1 MLKRNIKKRIF
12 FVLTCFIVAV
22 LIITSNVSAFDIGQR
37 NGNFSDHTYVG
48 PFSVSNVKVK
58 KAKEQL
64 ATDFALLQQQMQVDV
79 MYQDYSFV
87 LPEELFSFDVEQ
99 SIEQAE
105 SGKDNPIIAHVN
117 QEGLEAVLRNELVF
131 LSLSET
137 SVSAIA
143 KGIEGELVTGII
155 PQTVDLVDYIQEE
168 DKRLTEVATANY
180 EMSHVSPSFSR
191 AIKALNEVSIE
202 PFETISLLELLTQPS
217 ISLTEEE
224 MRVIASSLYTAVLQ
238 TNFTIDERTIGSSLS
253 NHVKIGFDATINEA
267 LNLDLKFTNPN
278 RSNFVLKTTLQNGDF
293 HLSIEGLPFYYT
305 YEPYVL
311 EEEKF
316 DFRTIKHYSA
326 FVNRGQVVL
335 TKEGKEGV
343 EATVHRTISYNG
355 DVVTTELIAKDF
367 YAPQARV
374 ELHPLQNE
382 TTSSNTNNT
391 TNENSSA
398 TGENGQNDTSEGSA
412 TVGEGS
418 NDGGQD
424 SSSVG
429 NQVDTPVGKPPAEG
443 ESNHNSNNEPEYD
456 KSGLP
461 LTGK

>member
-1 MLKRNIKKRIF
+1 MRKSIIGVSIVVIIASAIYALNATNVLASSIF
-12 FVLTCFIVAV
+12 STKE
-22 LIITSNVSAFDIGQR
+22 
-37 NGNFSDHTYVG
+37 FSDHTYVG

-79 MYQDYSFV
+79 IYQDYSFV
-87 LPEELFSFDVEQ
+87 LPEELITFDVEQ

-105 SGKDNPIIAHVN
+105 SGMDNPIIAHVN
-117 QEGLEAVLRNELVF
+117 QEGLETVLRNELAI
-131 LSLSET
+131 LSLSDASIT
-137 SVSAIA
+137 AIA

-168 DKRLTEVATANY
+168 DKRMAEVATATYN
-180 EMSHVSPSFSR
+180 MSHVSPSFSR
-191 AIKALNEVSIE
+191 AIKALNEVTIE
-202 PFETISLLELLTQPS
+202 PFETISLLELLTQS
-217 ISLTEEE
+217 SVGALTEDE
-224 MRVIASSLYTAVLQ
+224 MHMIASSLYTAVLQ

-253 NHVKIGFDATINEA
+253 NDVKIGFDATINEA

-278 RSNFVLKTTLQNGDF
+278 RSTFILKTTWQNGDY

-305 YEPYVL
+305 YEPFVL

-316 DFRTIKHYSA
+316 DFRTIIQYSA
-326 FVNRGQVVL
+326 FVNRGQVIL
-335 TKEGKEGV
+335 AKEGKEGV
-343 EATVHRTISYNG
+343 EATVHRTISHNG

-374 ELHPLQNE
+374 ELHPLQSE

-398 TGENGQNDTSEGSA
+398 TGENGQNGANEGSS

-418 NDGGQD
+418 NEDGQD
-424 SSSVG
+424 SSSIG
-429 NQVDTPVGKPPAEG
+429 NQVETPVGKPPATG
-443 ESNHNSNNEPEYD
+443 ESNQNGNNEPEYD

-461 LTGK
+461 LTSK

>member
-1 MLKRNIKKRIF
+1 MRKSIIGVSIVVIIASVIYALNATNVLASSIF
-12 FVLTCFIVAV
+12 STKE
-22 LIITSNVSAFDIGQR
+22 
-37 NGNFSDHTYVG
+37 FSDHTYVG

-64 ATDFALLQQQMQVDV
+64 AADFALLQQQMQVDV
-79 MYQDYSFV
+79 MYQDYSFI
-87 LPEELFSFDVEQ
+87 LPEELITFDVEI

-117 QEGLEAVLRNELVF
+117 QEGLETVLRNELAI
-131 LSLSET
+131 LSLSDE
-137 SVSAIA
+137 SIMAIA

-168 DKRLTEVATANY
+168 DKRMTEVATATY
-180 EMSHVSPSFSR
+180 DMSHVSPSFSR
-191 AIKALNEVSIE
+191 VIKALNEVMIE
-202 PFETISLLELLTQPS
+202 PFKTISLLELLTQS
-217 ISLTEEE
+217 SVGALTEDE
-224 MRVIASSLYTAVLQ
+224 MHMIASSLYTAVLQ

-253 NHVKIGFDATINEA
+253 NDVKIGFDATINEA

-278 RSNFVLKTTLQNGDF
+278 RSTFILKTTWQNGDF

-305 YEPYVL
+305 YEPFVL

-316 DFRTIKHYSA
+316 DFRTIKQYSA

-335 TKEGKEGV
+335 AKEGKEGV
-343 EATVHRTISYNG
+343 EATVHRTISHNG

-374 ELHPLQNE
+374 ELHPLQSE

-398 TGENGQNDTSEGSA
+398 TGESGQNETSGGSA
-412 TVGEGS
+412 TVDEGS

-424 SSSVG
+424 SSSVR
-429 NQVDTPVGKPPAEG
+429 NQVDRPVGKPSATG
-443 ESNHNSNNEPEYD
+443 ESNQNGNNEPEYD

-461 LTGK
+461 LISK